1 MEATAMYNI
10 TFQQIETFL
19 TVAEH
24 LNLSSAAEAMYISQ
38 PSLSKT
44 IRRLEEGI
52 GLKLFARSNRGL
64 ALTKEGEYL
73 YTMMRTPFSNM
84 CKNIQNAKS
93 MQSKPHKVIRV
104 GYPST
109 YDSSEDYDKLKMLIN
124 DYAEKHP
131 DIELNEILFDFLEL
145 KHALNFGD
153 VDIAFSHDFILDD
166 VPQVTRK
173 KVCRSRMCLAM
184 SAKHPLAGANSL
196 AEINTAELEK
206 EIFYTIP
213 FNNEASDRKSTI
225 VRLNRYGI
233 TPKDVQFVLNFQS
246 LLRVLR
252 QGRGMSV
259 CGYFPNAPGH
269 EEIRFFDFPAMDDDP
284 FLTAA
289 WRTNDISREAQKFID
304 IIPDDPECMTNFPR
318 R

>member
-1 MEATAMYNI
+1 MYNI

-64 ALTKEGEYL
+64 SLTKEGEYL

-93 MQSKPHKVIRV
+93 MQAKPHKVIRI

-109 YDSSEDYDKLKMLIN
+109 YDSSEDYDKLKILIN

-131 DIELNEILFDFLEL
+131 EIELNEILFDFLEL
-145 KHALNFGD
+145 KHALTFGD
-153 VDIAFSHDFILDD
+153 VDIAFSHDFILND
-166 VPQVTRK
+166 VPHVSK
-173 KVCRSRMCLAM
+173 KQVCRSRICLAM
-184 SAKHPLAGANSL
+184 SVKHPLASAASL
-196 AEINTAELEK
+196 EDIDISELEK
-206 EIFYTIP
+206 EVFYTIP
-213 FNNEASDRKSTI
+213 FSNEASDRKRTME
-225 VRLNRYGI
+225 RLTKRGI

-246 LLRVLR
+246 LLRILR
-252 QGRGMSV
+252 QGRGMSM

-269 EEIRFFDFPAMDDDP
+269 EEIRFYEFPGMDDDP

-289 WRTNDISREAQKFID
+289 WRTNDLSKEAQKFID
-304 IIPDDPECMTNFPR
+304 MIPDDPEGMTNFPR
-318 R
+318 RQV